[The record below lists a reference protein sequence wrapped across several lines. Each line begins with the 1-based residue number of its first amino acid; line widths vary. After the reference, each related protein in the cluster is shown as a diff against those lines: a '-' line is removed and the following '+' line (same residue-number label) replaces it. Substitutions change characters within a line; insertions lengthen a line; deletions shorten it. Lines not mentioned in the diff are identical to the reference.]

1 MKQISLVLTVI
12 GTLVL
17 TACQSTKP
25 TPPPSTTKQNTPAI
39 YRTPSGTIINPSS
52 QPIIHT
58 QRPSTQPIAQ
68 PVIQAVAI
76 PQSLKKVWQL
86 TTITGTD
93 NDEKYNQILA
103 KNPITI
109 DLSNAPKGVALTG
122 CNTMTFNIRLA
133 EGNRFGFGNVN
144 TSKKLCF
151 DIMSLE
157 LALAKYVKS
166 TRHYQLDDNSLLLYG
181 QTVQMHLHPIQSP

>member
-12 GTLVL
+12 GTLLL

-25 TPPPSTTKQNTPAI
+25 TPPPSTPQQNTTTV

-58 QRPSTQPIAQ
+58 QRPNTQPIAT
-68 PVIQAVAI
+68 IAI

-86 TTITGTD
+86 TAITGTD

-109 DLSNAPKGVALTG
+109 DLSNASKGVALTG

-133 EGNRFGFGNVN
+133 EGNRFGFGNIN

-151 DIMSLE
+151 DVMSLE
-157 LALAKYVKS
+157 LALAKYVKN
-166 TRHYQLDDNSLLLYG
+166 TRHYQLDESHLLLYG